1 MGNYSCACDFCHTNY
16 KSEQNLSREYI
27 STEKNLNRD
36 SNISIFFQKKYMINI
51 NSKSSNIFPSTTKI
65 KNLNKNIS
73 PSSKLNQLKSSNKE
87 IKKDEI
93 GQIKKINEN
102 YEMLQIKD
110 DNKINDKM
118 KMKSNIKTENIKIE
132 KKNLYNDIFFKNKR
146 KYREFKNI
154 GISQSTKVL
163 NESELNSV
171 LLKSTVYEYK

>member
-1 MGNYSCACDFCHTNY
+1 MGNYSCSCDFCHTNY

-36 SNISIFFQKKYMINI
+36 SSISIVFQNKYMIGL
-51 NSKSSNIFPSTTKI
+51 NSDSPNIFPSTTKF

-87 IKKDEI
+87 IKKDEN
-93 GQIKKINEN
+93 GQIKKIHEN
-102 YEMLQIKD
+102 NEMLQIKD

-118 KMKSNIKTENIKIE
+118 KMKSNIKKENIKIE
-132 KKNLYNDIFFKNKR
+132 KKNLYDGNIFKNKR
-146 KYREFKNI
+146 KNI
-154 GISQSTKVL
+154 DLKSIGLSQSTKVL

>member
-16 KSEQNLSREYI
+16 KLEQNLSREYI

-51 NSKSSNIFPSTTKI
+51 NSKSPNIFPSTTKL

-73 PSSKLNQLKSSNKE
+73 PSIKLNQLKSSNKE

-102 YEMLQIKD
+102 YEILQIKD
-110 DNKINDKM
+110 DNKINDKR

-132 KKNLYNDIFFKNKR
+132 KKNLYNDNIFKNQR
-146 KYREFKNI
+146 KNREFKNI
-154 GISQSTKVL
+154 GLSQSTKVL